1 MWVASGRR
9 STISKNFLFKGGV
22 GRGGAGGGLRIAF
35 LMLWSSYP
43 PSSSSEAR
51 VVGGEEPGRNE
62 GASGLNSEVR
72 LGDGLDPIVAGTC
85 PPFGGGSGRGILN
98 PIRGGREADVVD
110 EPGCGPCVSGLPRVL
125 ASPRV
130 RTDRSGVGAMPRPS
144 LSTD

>member
-22 GRGGAGGGLRIAF
+22 GRGGAGGG
-35 LMLWSSYP
+35 
-43 PSSSSEAR
+43 SSEAR
-51 VVGGEEPGRNE
+51 VIGGEELGRNE
-62 GASGLNSEVR
+62 GASGLNSKVR